1 MATIKIKFRP
11 STNEGKEGA
20 IYFQI
25 IHERVV
31 RQIKTSYKLYPQEW
45 SNTRSKIVIN
55 TQDHSRKCYLQ
66 RLNLYARFDHNRL
79 LRIVQLLESKQQ
91 DYSIDNIIELFEER
105 VKGTTIF
112 RFMLEQGARLYDLH
126 RHRAAESY
134 KTTLN
139 SFMRFR
145 EGRDIA
151 LSEIDAD
158 LLQEYEAW
166 LKFHEVAL
174 NTISF
179 YMRTLR
185 AMYNRALDR
194 ELIKDRKPFKYVFIG
209 IDKTTKRALPVDA
222 IKKIS
227 NLDLSCEPKLEF
239 ARDVFLFSLYT
250 RGMSFVDIAYL
261 RKKDVVGDVLTY
273 RRRKT
278 NQQLNIKW
286 ERCMQEIVTRHP
298 SDNDYILPIITDMQ
312 SDSRVQYQCKMN
324 KINIYLKEVARRVEI
339 TTPLTTYVA
348 RHSWASIAK
357 SSNIPISV
365 ISQGMGHS
373 KESTTQ
379 IYLAS
384 LDSAVVDKANKKIL
398 KLFK

>member
-1 MATIKIKFRP
+1 MATIKLRFRP
-11 STNEGKEGA
+11 SSKEGKEGGL
-20 IYFQI
+20 YFQI

-31 RQIKTSYKLYPQEW
+31 RQIKTSYKLHSGEW
-45 SNTRSKIVIN
+45 NSTRSKVICN
-55 TQDHSRKCYLQ
+55 TSDHNRKSYLQ
-66 RLNLYARFDHNRL
+66 RINLYVRFDHNRL
-79 LRIVQLLESKQQ
+79 LRIVELLNEPNQL
-91 DYSIDNIIELFEER
+91 YSIDDIVSKFEEQA
-105 VKGTTIF
+105 KGTTLF
-112 RFMLEQGARLYDLH
+112 KFMLEQGARLNDLH
-126 RHRAAESY
+126 RYRAAESY

-145 EGRDIA
+145 GGDDIS
-151 LSEIDAD
+151 LSCITSD
-158 LLQEYEAW
+158 LMQEYEAW
-166 LKFHEVAL
+166 LKYRDVAL

-185 AMYNRALDR
+185 AMYNKALDNGI
-194 ELIKDRKPFKYVFIG
+194 IKDKTPFKHVYIG
-209 IDKTTKRALPVDA
+209 IDKTVKRAISLES
-222 IKKIS
+222 IKRIKQ
-227 NLDLSCEPKLEF
+227 LDLSLEPKLEF
-239 ARDVFLFSLYT
+239 ARDIFLFSLYT

-278 NQQLNIKW
+278 NQLLHIGW
-286 ERCMQEIVTRHP
+286 EKCMQEIVDKHY
-298 SDNDYILPIITDMQ
+298 SNNDFMLPIITDSQ
-312 SDSRVQYQCKMN
+312 SDERLQYQNRIN
-324 KINIYLKEVARRVEI
+324 KINILLKEIATRANI

-365 ISQGMGHS
+365 ISQGMGHN

-384 LDSAVVDKANKKIL
+384 LDSSIVDKANSKIL
-398 KLFK
+398 KMFR